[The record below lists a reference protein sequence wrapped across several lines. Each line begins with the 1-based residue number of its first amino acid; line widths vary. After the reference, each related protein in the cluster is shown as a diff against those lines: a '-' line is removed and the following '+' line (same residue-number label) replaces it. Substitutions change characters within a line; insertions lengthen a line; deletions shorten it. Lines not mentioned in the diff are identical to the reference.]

1 MIKNTEAY
9 SSHRAHELLK
19 ALRDNGGSCRTAEL
33 ASRLNVSEETVRRN
47 IKHLAKEGVVIKVHG
62 GVLLANR
69 NDEPAFD
76 ERMEANQSA
85 KRQMAARVAAIIDDG
100 ASLFID
106 NSSSTA
112 FVADALRVRKNLFVV
127 TNSIKSAE
135 RLSAHNH
142 NRVFFAGGELRETD
156 GGSYSPDAMA
166 FVKGFN
172 LDFAVLS
179 AAAVNSDNG
188 FMLTDMSEAEFAR
201 VYVEKSNACIV
212 VADHTK
218 IGQSG
223 PIIFAEP
230 SSIDV
235 LVTDVPTPA
244 KFAAAAKAAGM
255 KIITVAVADE
265 ISGKDSQ

>member
-1 MIKNTEAY
+1 MIKSTEIY

-19 ALRDNGGSCRTAEL
+19 VLRDSGGSCRTTEL
-33 ASRLNVSEETVRRN
+33 AGLLNVSEETVRRN
-47 IKHLAKEGVVIKVHG
+47 IKHLVKEGVVIKVHG

-76 ERMEANQSA
+76 ERMEVNQPA
-85 KRQMAARVAAIIDDG
+85 KRRIARQVAKIIDDG

-127 TNSIKSAE
+127 TNSIKAAE

-156 GGSYSPDAMA
+156 GGSYSPDAMT

-172 LDFAVLS
+172 LDFAILS

-188 FMLTDMSEAEFAR
+188 FMLTDLSEAEFAR
-201 VYVEKSNACIV
+201 VYVERSNASIV
-212 VADHTK
+212 VADQTK
-218 IGQSG
+218 IGQNG
-223 PIIFAEP
+223 PIIFADA
-230 SSIDV
+230 SKIDV
-235 LVTDVPTPA
+235 LVTDAPTPA
-244 KFAAAAKAAGM
+244 KFTAAAKAVGM
-255 KIITVAVADE
+255 KVVVASEAE
-265 ISGKDSQ
+265 